1 MENVTL
7 ETLHEQQKKIL
18 DAIGNLASNV
28 SAELLDVK
36 EQQLVTNAMLR
47 ALEASQEAM
56 SLQLATMTRQFNRM
70 NDRVNKLEDA
80 S

>member
-7 ETLHEQQKKIL
+7 ETLAEQQKKIL
-18 DAIGNLASNV
+18 GAIGNVCADV
-28 SAELLDVK
+28 IDVK

-47 ALEASQEAM
+47 ALEASQQAM
-56 SLQLATMTRQFNRM
+56 FVQLTTMTRQFNRM
-70 NDRVNKLEDA
+70 NDRITKLEDA